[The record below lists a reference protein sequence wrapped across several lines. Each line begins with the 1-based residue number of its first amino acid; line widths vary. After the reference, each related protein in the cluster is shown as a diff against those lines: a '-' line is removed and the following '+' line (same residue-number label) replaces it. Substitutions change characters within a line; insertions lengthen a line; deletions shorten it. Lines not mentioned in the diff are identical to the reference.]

1 MFIWGSQK
9 TFLIISVK
17 NICIY
22 LLILNTLVLGTCTKP
37 VDTVYYK
44 NEDLTR
50 FTTKPLNTEKRNKE
64 IELVAEKECDGK
76 VIFTDKE
83 IKLTIMH
90 DDRIYF

>member
-1 MFIWGSQK
+1 MI
-9 TFLIISVK
+9 LI
-17 NICIY
+17 
-22 LLILNTLVLGTCTKP
+22 TLVLGTCTKP

-50 FTTKPLNTEKRNKE
+50 FTTKPFKTVKMNKE

-76 VIFTDKE
+76 VIFADKE

-90 DDRIYF
+90 ADRFYF